1 MRIGIFE
8 VLDDNG
14 EKYDTRKLVV
24 RCTTC
29 ATVTER
35 RYASVTQYTAKACI
49 HCKRR
54 KSRDVVV
61 AFLRTGP
68 KTNAEIAKV
77 LGCHRNNVIRIL
89 RAMLDDGEIIR
100 YRGDFRRTT
109 TWLYEAT

>member
-8 VLDDNG
+8 VLADNG
-14 EKYDTRKLVV
+14 EKYMSRKLVV
-24 RCTTC
+24 RCSLC
-29 ATVTER
+29 GTVDEK
-35 RYASVTQYTAKACI
+35 RYASITQYTAKACI

-54 KSRDVVV
+54 KSRDAVV
-61 AFLRTGP
+61 ALLRERPRTR
-68 KTNAEIAKV
+68 AEIAKV

-100 YRGDFRRTT
+100 YRGDYRRTT